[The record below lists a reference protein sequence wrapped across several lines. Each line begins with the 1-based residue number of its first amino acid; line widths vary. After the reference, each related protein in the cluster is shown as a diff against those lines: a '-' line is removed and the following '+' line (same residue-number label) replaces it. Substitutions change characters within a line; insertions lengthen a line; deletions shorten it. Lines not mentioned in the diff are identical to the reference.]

1 MPLSFLPSRSRRT
14 QPVELGADAGLRAY
28 IDGTSPI
35 VMSVLASILLASLLF
50 YTVEGNLL
58 TIAWA
63 VEGLLLLVA
72 GFGLTERTLRLS
84 GLGLLAICLFKVL
97 IIDLR
102 DVETIYRIFSFIV
115 LGAILLGVSFVYTR
129 YRHQLKRY
137 L

>member
-1 MPLSFLPSRSRRT
+1 
-14 QPVELGADAGLRAY
+14 
-28 IDGTSPI
+28 
-35 VMSVLASILLASLLF
+35 MSVLASILLASLLF

-72 GFGLTERTLRLS
+72 GFGLTERTLRPS